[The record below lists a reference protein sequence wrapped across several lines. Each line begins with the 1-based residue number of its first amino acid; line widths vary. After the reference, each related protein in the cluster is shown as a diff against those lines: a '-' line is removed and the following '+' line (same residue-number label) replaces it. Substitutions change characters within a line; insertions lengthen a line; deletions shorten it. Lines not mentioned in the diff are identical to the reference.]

1 MIKSEINETHK
12 TRKTNMNRHASF
24 ILSAI
29 VLALLTTF
37 PVSADDLEAG
47 FRNPPETTKPYCYW
61 YWLNGDMTADGIT
74 KDLEAMARA
83 GIKQAMIGNIE
94 FKEVTAQ
101 EFVLEPCNL
110 PTNAVTLTSE
120 PRVA

>member
-1 MIKSEINETHK
+1 
-12 TRKTNMNRHASF
+12 MNRHASF

>member
-1 MIKSEINETHK
+1 MNYMKKKTHIGQ
-12 TRKTNMNRHASF
+12 TI
-24 ILSAI
+24 ILVI
-29 VLALLTTF
+29 ILLLTAL
-37 PVSADDLEAG
+37 PVSADDLAAG

-61 YWLNGDMTADGIT
+61 YWLNGDITKEGTT